1 MRTRSHTRDHI
12 PADRGLDLELN
23 LDPGLRAAR
32 RRAEAALSEARN
44 EFAAHHPERALL
56 ALHRAWDALAHV
68 PGGEAFDDLVTLDR
82 AIETAYRHLD
92 HAQVDLAVLTLDR
105 VIARL
110 HA

>member
-1 MRTRSHTRDHI
+1 MDIHLN
-12 PADRGLDLELN
+12 PDLS
-23 LDPGLRAAR
+23 GAR

-92 HAQVDLAVLTLDR
+92 HAQADQAVLTLDR